1 MDMFLVQHGR
11 KMGALCFAWNGQC
24 GVDAGGCTSS
34 CYDNDDDTSEFGM
47 LALGLVI
54 GGGAVVIIGGVAGVV
69 FFLRHRAPSDTTTAS
84 NKDEPTK
91 SPFY

>member
-1 MDMFLVQHGR
+1 
-11 KMGALCFAWNGQC
+11 MGALCFAWNGQC